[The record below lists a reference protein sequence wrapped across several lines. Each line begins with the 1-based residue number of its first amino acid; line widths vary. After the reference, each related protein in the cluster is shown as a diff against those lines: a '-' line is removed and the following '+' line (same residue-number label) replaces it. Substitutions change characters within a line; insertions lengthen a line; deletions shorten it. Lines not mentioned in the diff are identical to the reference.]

1 VSGKG
6 VIDPGETATIAVPV
20 QQDMDP
26 DGPVMVLVVTPQG
39 LKGVVTK

>member
-6 VIDPGETATIAVPV
+6 VIDPGETVMVAVPV

-26 DGPVMVLVVTPQG
+26 DGPVMVVVITPQG
-39 LKGVVTK
+39 SKGVVAK